1 MCKYNKI
8 ENYEQLHENDEIILG
23 LEALGVFI
31 DFKSNLGI
39 LNNTLDANYLFNK
52 QPGYTILK

>member
-39 LNNTLDANYLFNK
+39 LNNTPDANYLFNK
-52 QPGYTILK
+52 